1 LPSRQPK
8 VILQTKGE
16 NKMRSMTAYA
26 SICRT
31 TNTHRIQVILR
42 SANFKYLD
50 IYVRN
55 LAPEEIL
62 LEETVK
68 RQIQKRIHRGKI
80 EVFIFL
86 TEPHATKIYI
96 DQKTVGQ
103 YVSQAKALAKKYD
116 LKADIKISDILGLP
130 QAIFCERRV
139 RSEEKIV
146 LPVLKQALD
155 KLLEFKIK
163 KGRAIGKEMLGNL
176 TKLKENIRRITA
188 QKPAIGDMENG
199 EEDID
204 EELSLTSFYIAKLEK
219 KINSEKIT
227 HKGKAIDFLTQEIL
241 RELNA
246 ASSKTKKK
254 AAALMIVEAK
264 NYLER
269 IREQAQN
276 VE

>member
-86 TEPHATKIYI
+86 TEPHARKICFSG
-96 DQKTVGQ
+96 KSL
-103 YVSQAKALAKKYD
+103 SQEIR
-116 LKADIKISDILGLP
+116 LKSRYKNKRYLRAAPGNILRKES
-130 QAIFCERRV
+130 AERR
-139 RSEEKIV
+139 K
-146 LPVLKQALD
+146 D
-155 KLLEFKIK
+155 CFTCFKA
-163 KGRAIGKEMLGNL
+163 GTG
-176 TKLKENIRRITA
+176 
-188 QKPAIGDMENG
+188 
-199 EEDID
+199 
-204 EELSLTSFYIAKLEK
+204 
-219 KINSEKIT
+219 
-227 HKGKAIDFLTQEIL
+227 
-241 RELNA
+241 
-246 ASSKTKKK
+246 
-254 AAALMIVEAK
+254 
-264 NYLER
+264 
-269 IREQAQN
+269 
-276 VE
+276 